1 MTTTQNTPTIFDM
14 IAEETANVLFYKQQ
28 LKFMTSFSSGI
39 FNNAVAKMLNDCS
52 ELAERCDNA
61 KCNAEFTRVEL
72 NKLKANCLKLVK
84 KYSK

>member
-28 LKFMTSFSSGI
+28 LKFMTSFSSGV
-39 FNNAVAKMLNDCS
+39 FNDAIAKMLNDCAD
-52 ELAERCDNA
+52 LANRCDNT
-61 KCNAEFTRVEL
+61 KCNADFTRVEL
-72 NKLKANCLKLVK
+72 NKIKANCLKLIS